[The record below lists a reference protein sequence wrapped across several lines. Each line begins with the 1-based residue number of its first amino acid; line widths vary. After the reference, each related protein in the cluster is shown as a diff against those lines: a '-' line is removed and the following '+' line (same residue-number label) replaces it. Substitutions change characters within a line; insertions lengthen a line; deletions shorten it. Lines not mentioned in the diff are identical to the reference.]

1 MKKLKKY
8 SYLFF
13 LLFVV
18 VLQFIKPN
26 TENPPEDSS
35 KFVTSH
41 LQIPDMVFSRLEKSC
56 FDCHSN
62 RTVWPWY
69 SRISPIVYLINH
81 DVAGGRK
88 HLNFSEWGNY
98 DKKRMIKKLEEIES
112 EIRENEMPPA
122 IYPSMHSDAK
132 LSESDRKMIGD
143 WAISSKNNLMSK

>member
-1 MKKLKKY
+1 MKRLRKY
-8 SYLFF
+8 SYLLF
-13 LLFVV
+13 LLFIV

-35 KFVTSH
+35 KFIKLHV
-41 LQIPDMVFSRLEKSC
+41 QIPDDVYSRLEKAC

-69 SRISPIVYLINH
+69 SKISPVVYLINH
-81 DVAGGRK
+81 DVTGGRK

-112 EIRENEMPPA
+112 EVSESDMPPA
-122 IYPSMHSDAK
+122 IYPPMHSGAK
-132 LSESDRKMIGD
+132 LSDSDRKLITD
-143 WAISSKNNLMSK
+143 WAISSKNILLSK